1 MRTIEEIQAQ
11 IVKHEGTAREYD
23 QADYVHDC
31 DVADNMGMIAGFNAG
46 LRQIERGQNSL
57 DIARGAWV
65 DAAAYRSCGNDDED
79 SYQIGFTRA
88 IGSLNNSTGRK
99 TVILFSA
106 RQYSGRAGSY
116 RTAFVIV
123 ATRYRMSQCCSSRSL
138 LT

>member
-88 IGSLNNSTGRK
+88 LYWVSEQFDWTEDGDAIFRPGN
-99 TVILFSA
+99 ILGE
-106 RQYSGRAGSY
+106 Q
-116 RTAFVIV
+116 
-123 ATRYRMSQCCSSRSL
+123 SS
-138 LT
+138 